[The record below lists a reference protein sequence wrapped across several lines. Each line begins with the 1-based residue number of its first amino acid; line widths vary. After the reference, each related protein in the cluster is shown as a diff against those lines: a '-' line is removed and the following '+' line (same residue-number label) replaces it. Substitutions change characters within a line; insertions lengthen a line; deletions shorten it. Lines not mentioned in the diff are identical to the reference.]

1 MRIIVIGGGIGVLAT
16 AIALSKVGVDVEV
29 YERAPE
35 LREVG
40 AGIALSSN
48 ALRAL
53 DVLGMANDLQS
64 VSVEGLQGTIRD
76 SKGNVL
82 TYISGGLSRQIDR
95 MAILHRAE
103 LLSLLARHVDPARI
117 HFGRTFVGLEQDGG
131 GVTASFDTGETV
143 RGDGLIA
150 ADGLRSAVGT
160 RLFGQQAIRYAGYT
174 GWRAVLNFPEIPK
187 LAPSETWGRGCRFG
201 IVPMS
206 RGRIYWFATRN
217 APQGPARS
225 CRTNQRGCG
234 ASLSEMASTDR
245 GRDSSNSRR
254 RDPAK

>member
-1 MRIIVIGGGIGVLAT
+1 MRIIVIGGGIGGLAT

-40 AGIALSSN
+40 AGIALASN

-53 DVLGMANDLQS
+53 DVLGMASDLQS

-82 TYISGGLSRQIDR
+82 THISGGLSRQMGR

-117 HFGRTFVGLEQDGG
+117 HLGRTFVGFEQDGV

-143 RGDGLIA
+143 REA
-150 ADGLRSAVGT
+150 RSERDVGA
-160 RLFGQQAIRYAGYT
+160 RLPFWNCPNEPRTHLLVRYQ
-174 GWRAVLNFPEIPK
+174 EC
-187 LAPSETWGRGCRFG
+187 SGR
-201 IVPMS
+201 
-206 RGRIYWFATRN
+206 
-217 APQGPARS
+217 PARS

-254 RDPAK
+254 RDPAKRHL